1 MKLCNR
7 YESETITV
15 YTVREFNYDGE
26 HFVVLENPMLY
37 PQTMTFENFKKY
49 VADNKD
55 LELVF

>member
-1 MKLCNR
+1 MKLISR
-7 YESETITV
+7 YGGETITV

-37 PQTMTFENFKKY
+37 PRTMTFEGFKKY
-49 VADNKD
+49 IAENKD